1 MATTNQSI
9 TFQGN
14 PVEITG
20 NAIKVGQKAPDFK
33 LIGNDMQPATL
44 ATYAGKT
51 IVLSVVPSLDT
62 PVCQVQTR
70 AFNEK
75 LAGKADVVVL
85 TVSRDL
91 PFAQKRWCGAEGI
104 ENVVT
109 LSDYNFR
116 TFGEGYGVLMGANQ
130 LLARAVFVIDKA
142 GMVTHVEYVDDIVQE
157 PGYDAVLAAV

>member
-1 MATTNQSI
+1 MATTNEKI

-14 PVEITG
+14 PVEILG
-20 NAIKVGQKAPDFK
+20 SSIKVGQKAPDFR

-44 ATYAGKT
+44 SSYAGKK
-51 IVLSVVPSLDT
+51 IVLSVVPSIDT

-70 AFNEK
+70 AFNQK
-75 LAGKADVVVL
+75 LAAKADTVVL

-116 TFGEGYGVLMGANQ
+116 TFGEAYGVLMGANQ
-130 LLARAVFVIDKA
+130 LLARAVFVIDTA
-142 GMVTHVEYVDDIVQE
+142 GMVAYVEYVNDIVQE
-157 PGYDAVLAAV
+157 PDYDAVMAAL